1 MACRKQNKAHL
12 ILFNQQASPICLSRA
27 CLGKTHRFGIETVQ
41 EKADR
46 SAPCGAPEGR
56 GPARGRKDTSA
67 RSQCLRKPQP
77 FSQLSLYLSRA
88 CLGKMFVF
96 SMEWRTERR
105 VFAPV
110 ASRTRIIHGSS
121 GATPPAAPPPA
132 VVPVI
137 SRSSEPTL
145 HYIACKTTHFEISIW
160 YCLKFLFP
168 FLFLFF
174 SFLFSLYYIK

>member
-1 MACRKQNKAHL
+1 M
-12 ILFNQQASPICLSRA
+12 FNQQASPICLSRA
-27 CLGKTHRFGIETVQ
+27 CLGKTHRFWIETVQ
-41 EKADR
+41 EKVDR
-46 SAPCGAPEGR
+46 SALCGAPEGR

-67 RSQCLRKPQP
+67 RSRCLRKPQP

-88 CLGKMFVF
+88 CLDKMFVF
-96 SMEWRTERR
+96 STEWRTERR

-174 SFLFSLYYIK
+174 SFLFSLHYIK